1 MYICVYMFVCVSFP
15 TWYSGTEKGKREER
29 RKWRFAVFYYSSN
42 RATHFHIIK
51 KKKKKKKREKK
62 RKKRKNMYRI
72 EGLTAHGYER
82 CFDFVLGT
90 RNAVKLAASAGN
102 PSAAVAASAHPP
114 VLWSSR
120 RKPGKSI
127 CIRILFP
134 TRIFISHPCLM
145 AKLNAKRTF
154 ASPARFLAKV
164 QLLRAGGSK
173 LLLLGEQQEESVLT
187 LSRSKCQM

>member
-1 MYICVYMFVCVSFP
+1 MFVCVSFP
-15 TWYSGTEKGKREER
+15 PWYSGTEKGKHEGR
-29 RKWRFAVFYYSSN
+29 RKWRFTVFYYSSN
-42 RATHFHIIK
+42 RATHFHIIN
-51 KKKKKKKREKK
+51 KK
-62 RKKRKNMYRI
+62 RKKTKNMYRI

-134 TRIFISHPCLM
+134 TRIFISHPCLT

-173 LLLLGEQQEESVLT
+173 LLLLFEKSDKEN
-187 LSRSKCQM
+187 LS

>member
-1 MYICVYMFVCVSFP
+1 MCVYVCMCFVSYLIQ
-15 TWYSGTEKGKREER
+15 WNGKRKTW
-29 RKWRFAVFYYSSN
+29 RKEKMTLCRVLLFEQPRDTLSYN
-42 RATHFHIIK
+42 KK

-127 CIRILFP
+127 CIRVLFP